1 MIVLGAGIAMF
12 PGAPLALITNL
23 PNIINGSLLPLLL
36 PLLLILVN
44 DRRIMGRYANG
55 PLANALGGVVLVFL
69 SVVTVLFLASF
80 VAPRLFGG

>member
-1 MIVLGAGIAMF
+1 MLLEARSQEINGLILAAILIYMIV
-12 PGAPLALITNL
+12 
-23 PNIINGSLLPLLL
+23 
-36 PLLLILVN
+36 LVN

-55 PLANALGGVVLVFL
+55 PLANVLGGVVLVVL